1 MPTFDS
7 FCFVTDREFFS
18 TPMSSSTTSTTP
30 VGVYDSGFGG
40 LTVLREL
47 RRELPQLDYVYL
59 GDSGRAPYGG
69 RDVDTVLDFAEQCVE
84 RLFGEGCRVVVVA
97 CHTVSC
103 VALRHLQQ
111 RYGSAERRVLGVTI
125 PAAEAAVAATR
136 GHIGFIGT
144 SRTVASHT
152 FRTEVRKLS
161 ASVQVSEIAA
171 PLLAPLVEEGWE
183 ETDIARLAV
192 ARYVGQF
199 AEIDTL
205 VLGCTHY
212 PLLERAFREVAPA
225 GVQVLN
231 PAPEVAARFAA
242 WRARYAALAPEG
254 AGRLRVLS
262 SGDVTRF
269 ARHGARFL
277 GEELPPVE
285 HVGERRGRLAL
296 CPNETEPTGQI
307 VRE

>member
-1 MPTFDS
+1 MTTDS
-7 FCFVTDREFFS
+7 PLPS
-18 TPMSSSTTSTTP
+18 PGTP

-40 LTVLREL
+40 LTVLRQL
-47 RRELPQLDYVYL
+47 QRVLPELDYVYL
-59 GDSGRAPYGG
+59 GDNGRAPYGG
-69 RDVDTVLDFAEQCVE
+69 RDVDTVLNFAEQCVE
-84 RLFGEGCRVVVVA
+84 RLFGEGCRTIVVA

-136 GHIGFIGT
+136 GHVGFLGT
-144 SRTVASHT
+144 ARTVASHT

-161 ASVQVSEIAA
+161 ATVQVSEVAA
-171 PLLAPLVEEGWE
+171 PVLAPLVEEGWE
-183 ETDIARLAV
+183 DTDIARLAV
-192 ARYVGQF
+192 ARYAAQF
-199 AEIDTL
+199 GEIDTL

-212 PLLERAFREVAPA
+212 PLLERAFREVVPA
-225 GVQVLN
+225 GVAVLN
-231 PAPEVAARFAA
+231 PAPEVARRFAI
-242 WRARYAALAPEG
+242 WRAHHPALAPAG
-254 AGRLRVLS
+254 SGRLRVLS
-262 SGDVTRF
+262 SGDIARF

-285 HVGERRGRLAL
+285 HIAEQQGRLAL
-296 CPNETEPTGQI
+296 CPDEAEPPGQI